1 MSANVN
7 VIIDDKHNILVLP
20 TIAIQTSGDNTFVW
34 TQQGTKNISLGIT
47 DGTQTEILS

>member
-7 VIIDDKHNILVLP
+7 VIVDHKDNILLIP

-34 TQQGTKNISLGIT
+34 TQQGTKDISLGIT